1 MDAYKKLVDNY
12 EDRILDR
19 ELIYLEERKIR
30 QYYQKILMKMARDL
44 NLFKSNKN
52 KLRIF
57 NSLNEMD
64 SDLNYQR

>member
-1 MDAYKKLVDNY
+1 
-12 EDRILDR
+12 
-19 ELIYLEERKIR
+19 
-30 QYYQKILMKMARDL
+30 MARDL
-44 NLFKSNKN
+44 NLFKNNKN